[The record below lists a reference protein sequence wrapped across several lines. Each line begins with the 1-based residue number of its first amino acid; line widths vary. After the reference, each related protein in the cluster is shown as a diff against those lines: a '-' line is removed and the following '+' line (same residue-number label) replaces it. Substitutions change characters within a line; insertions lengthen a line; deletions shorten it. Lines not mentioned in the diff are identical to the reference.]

1 MRPIGA
7 TLLLILACSC
17 ASTPKEEETRPAG
30 ARPEGTGAKSP
41 APAAEKAPAKTPGK
55 STSKRPAPSPAAGD
69 KAGDAPSTFSDT
81 RPVPVPTDE
90 ERREFDRIW
99 EMYRRNDPRWPVER
113 DRFRRRSDAAGY
125 LLAGHLMRH
134 YMQVNSMRDR
144 AGRELVRVKNEV
156 VETGEP
162 SAPALVDLMVLAEI
176 ERADGAR
183 FVVDDLTR
191 QDCVDMLERIGPP
204 AVPSLLRALARKDL
218 GEKGRRLVALA
229 LGGTRDGRALDPL
242 VKLLRSDPAWQVRAD
257 AATGLGKLGD
267 RRALPAL
274 QAAVQADADAAVV
287 KRAGKARYQILE
299 RAAAE

>member
-1 MRPIGA
+1 MRPHGA
-7 TLLLILACSC
+7 TLILLLATSC
-17 ASTPKEEETRPAG
+17 ASTPEEEGRRDAGPPAAG
-30 ARPEGTGAKSP
+30 GGRQQPQDKP
-41 APAAEKAPAKTPGK
+41 APAPAPAGK
-55 STSKRPAPSPAAGD
+55 PAA
-69 KAGDAPSTFSDT
+69 AGDAPGFSDN
-81 RPVPVPTDE
+81 RPVPLPSAE
-90 ERREFDRIW
+90 ERIEFDRIW
-99 EMYRRNDPRWPVER
+99 ELYRRSDPRWPVER

-134 YMQVNSMRDR
+134 YMQVNAMRDR

-162 SAPALVDLMVLAEI
+162 CAPALVDLMVLAEI

-204 AVPSLLRALARKDL
+204 AVPSLLRALARKDIT
-218 GEKGRRLVALA
+218 EKGRRLVALA
-229 LGGTRDGRALDPL
+229 LGGTRDARALDPL

-274 QAAVQADADAAVV
+274 QTSVKSDPDPAVV